1 MKNLI
6 FESLELLSL
15 TERKARKVEF
25 HPLLTVITG
34 ENGVGK
40 SSLIKHIYWTLGAAP
55 AVIHPKWKK
64 VAVKGLLTFTI
75 DGVRYKALRN
85 KDRVAIFDE
94 GDRLLLST
102 NSFTS
107 ELGPFLADLL
117 DFKLVLSNR
126 KGEPEQPPPAYA
138 FLPFYVDQD
147 AGWSK
152 PLNSFDRLTQYSNFK
167 TSVVEFHSGIR
178 PNRYYELTAKKK
190 QLDLHT
196 KELGQDRTIV
206 QNAISRLRLEPGFS
220 GVELS
225 LEDHENAIQD
235 LLVKVK
241 SIRELRQTRAA
252 ELADIVDRRVLIDE
266 QIAIV
271 EASIAELSEDAQWA
285 TDDNRDKIPCPTC
298 GTMHLNDFTNRF
310 AILTDREECFTFLS
324 DAQQKKRGLAKSVEE
339 IQRQIRSA
347 DETIAEIQALLDERR
362 GDVTLRELIENEGRR
377 TAAALLRSQID
388 DLETQIGKI
397 VSEISDIDTDIREID
412 NPSTRQTVEKY
423 YAGFMSQYMKA
434 LNVLD
439 ADNDAVTK
447 ISGRIVETG
456 SEQPRLLLAYILALD
471 VTIRKFS
478 TAFAAPLV
486 IDSPVQQEQD
496 MTNAPAIIK
505 LVTSA
510 RPHSGQ
516 TIIGTISLHGNAID
530 ASMLR
535 EFTEKKSILS
545 SGEYEAVYARLS
557 PLIERM

>member
-64 VAVKGLLTFTI
+64 VAVKSLLTFTI

-94 GDRLLLST
+94 GEQLLLST

-117 DFKLVLSNR
+117 NFKLVLSNR

-147 AGWSK
+147 SGWAK
-152 PLNSFDRLTQYSNFK
+152 PLKSFDRLTQYANFK

-178 PNRYYELTAKKK
+178 PNEYYELTAAKK
-190 QLDLHT
+190 QLELQS
-196 KELGQDRTIV
+196 KELGQERSVV
-206 QNAISRLRLEPGFS
+206 QIAITRLQLDPGFS
-220 GVELS
+220 GIELS
-225 LEDHENAIQD
+225 VEGHEDAIED
-235 LLVKVK
+235 LLVKLK
-241 SIRELRQTRAA
+241 SVRELRQIRAA
-252 ELADIVDRRVLIDE
+252 ELADIVDQRVLIDE
-266 QIAIV
+266 QMAIV
-271 EASIAELSEDAQWA
+271 EASIAELSKDSQWA
-285 TDDNRDKIPCPTC
+285 TDDVRDAIPCPTC
-298 GTMHLNDFTNRF
+298 GTIHLNDFANRF
-310 AILTDREECFTFLS
+310 AILTDREECFTFLG
-324 DAQQKKRGLAKSVEE
+324 DAQQKKRQLAKSVEGIE
-339 IQRQIRSA
+339 KQIHSA
-347 DETIAEIQALLDERR
+347 DATIAEIQGILDERR
-362 GDVTLRELIENEGRR
+362 GDVTLREVIENEGRR
-377 TAAALLRSQID
+377 AAATLLRDQIEQ
-388 DLETQIGKI
+388 LETQIGKA
-397 VSEISDIDTDIREID
+397 VSEISDIDGKISDID
-412 NPSTRQTVEKY
+412 DPAVRQTVEKY
-423 YAGFMSQYMKA
+423 YAGFMSQYMRA

-439 ADNDAVTK
+439 ADNDAVSK

-496 MTNAPAIIK
+496 MTNAPAIIN
-505 LVTSA
+505 LVTSP
-510 RPHSGQ
+510 RPHGGQ
-516 TIIGTISLHGNAID
+516 TIIGTISLHDNTVDPQMIRVF
-530 ASMLR
+530 S
-535 EFTEKKSILS
+535 EKKSILS
-545 SGEYEAVYARLS
+545 ADEYEAVYARLS
-557 PLIERM
+557 PLMERM

>member
-117 DFKLVLSNR
+117 DFNLVLSNR

-190 QLDLHT
+190 QLDLQT

-285 TDDNRDKIPCPTC
+285 TDDIRDKIPCPTC

-423 YAGFMSQYMKA
+423 YAAFMSQYMKA